1 MSPRR
6 SPRLKGISPAPM
18 GPGPKPQPPKRV
30 PPQLTVEEWQLRQL
44 VRPPDRC
51 WSRSR
56 SCAAQPEQE
65 RETQSAFST
74 CASRVPASAGARY
87 LRGRRHLPL
96 LGHRRRDKQ
105 TKIDDG
111 CASRAP
117 HPPCTQDPTST
128 PPAPTHRSRTFPP
141 PCTAHAPPCMPRL
154 HLTPFCPRARRSSS
168 LPVHLTRVEGG
179 AARSEA
185 MRRRR
190 GGPRGP
196 GELREVRRGEARAC
210 VASELDQGEAR
221 PPRMPPSPMPP
232 RMPPPVPPPPISPPP
247 ISPPMPPPPAM
258 PPTMPPSM
266 LLCR

>member
-44 VRPPDRC
+44 VRPPDRG

-105 TKIDDG
+105 AKIDDG

-141 PCTAHAPPCMPRL
+141 PCTAHAPAL
-154 HLTPFCPRARRSSS
+154 HASLAPDPLLPSCAQELEFACSPDKGRGWRS
-168 LPVHLTRVEGG
+168 PQRGDAAAAGRPAWAGG
-179 AARSEA
+179 AAR
-185 MRRRR
+185 
-190 GGPRGP
+190 G
-196 GELREVRRGEARAC
+196 
-210 VASELDQGEAR
+210 
-221 PPRMPPSPMPP
+221 
-232 RMPPPVPPPPISPPP
+232 
-247 ISPPMPPPPAM
+247 
-258 PPTMPPSM
+258 
-266 LLCR
+266 